1 MKFQQPESAADTTTT
16 SVEGATAAA
25 AAAAAVS
32 AAPRLLGSLGRLLLL
47 VLLGQSTACNSL
59 PRVQTA
65 WTGFRFA
72 TCPTH
77 PQHKTPP
84 HASPLRRRGTT
95 AKQHEKTRAR
105 TPCSACLGKSRR
117 AF

>member
-59 PRVQTA
+59 PRWWRLKDAEEREREVL
-65 WTGFRFA
+65 R
-72 TCPTH
+72 
-77 PQHKTPP
+77 
-84 HASPLRRRGTT
+84 ASKC
-95 AKQHEKTRAR
+95 A
-105 TPCSACLGKSRR
+105 
-117 AF
+117 